1 MSDDRVAEA
10 LTGKTVADSVRD
22 SLWTQGSTD
31 PLLASVAMALAR
43 RLDDPETTAAGAAAA
58 ARELRLVVV
67 AARGSVT
74 PAPVAE
80 GEQADEGDGRP
91 VVTNRLAQIRRE
103 RERAASSGTG

>member
-58 ARELRLVVV
+58 AR
-67 AARGSVT
+67 GSVT

-80 GEQADEGDGRP
+80 GEQAGEGDGRP